1 MERLLAIHPHDPS
14 SARARVHDWRQ
25 QAGSRRRSSDNKYR
39 FSDSEDYLES
49 LLIVRSGLKAPLAR
63 SQMLRARTRLALA
76 ERLCPVKWLTLITV
90 TLDYAIASSSSF
102 GVSPPIG
109 SSRCAME
116 PALK

>member
-1 MERLLAIHPHDPS
+1 MERRAAIHPHDPC

-76 ERLCPVKWLTLITV
+76 ERLPTSTKRR
-90 TLDYAIASSSSF
+90 A
-102 GVSPPIG
+102 
-109 SSRCAME
+109 RH
-116 PALK
+116 ALSLMTPWRRST